1 MLNMNN
7 PFKKDDEHAFGINM
21 ECEEEISLETA
32 KKMIPDVSYV
42 EFREKCH
49 ASMIADYLQ
58 DAYYMHYLCLIGDIT
73 RIKNFVMDL
82 ENRELDPIKVCNYPF
97 LAEFDYG
104 TCIQTL
110 VMWNN
115 DVSLYKYFKNEIE
128 ADVAWQNKFGLSP
141 FDVNYPYQY
150 TNPFWFLGDGEI
162 PMNRFKIYTCKPK
175 DFKEMRKYMLKEFH
189 RYNPDS
195 ESESEEEE
203 EEEEEQ
209 DERAYE
215 PMEQDE
221 EEHEQKEPVRKIA
234 KTSV

>member
-7 PFKKDDEHAFGINM
+7 PFKRDNRNVIVIGANHDY
-21 ECEEEISLETA
+21 EEEISLETA

-49 ASMIADYLQ
+49 AAMIANYLQ

-73 RIKNFVMDL
+73 RIENFILDLKNRD
-82 ENRELDPIKVCNYPF
+82 LDPTKVCNYALLP
-97 LAEFDYG
+97 EFDYG

-115 DVSLYKYFKNEIE
+115 DVSLYKYFRDELE
-128 ADVAWQNKFGLSP
+128 TDVAWENKYGLSP

-162 PMNRFKIYTCKPK
+162 PMDRFKLYICKSK
-175 DFKEMRKYMLKEFH
+175 DFKKMRKYMLKEFH
-189 RYNPDS
+189 RYNQDSES

-203 EEEEEQ
+203 EEHN
-209 DERAYE
+209 ERADE

-221 EEHEQKEPVRKIA
+221 EEHEQKE
-234 KTSV
+234 S

>member
-1 MLNMNN
+1 MNN
-7 PFKKDDEHAFGINM
+7 PFKKDDEHEFGINM

-42 EFREKCH
+42 KFREKCH
-49 ASMIADYLQ
+49 AAMIADYLQ

-82 ENRELDPIKVCNYPF
+82 ENRELDPTKVCNYPL

-115 DVSLYKYFKNEIE
+115 DVSLYKYFKNELE
-128 ADVAWQNKFGLSP
+128 ADVVWQNKFGLSP

-162 PMNRFKIYTCKPK
+162 PMDRFKIYICKPK

-189 RYNPDS
+189 LYNQDSES

-203 EEEEEQ
+203 EEL

-215 PMEQDE
+215 SMEQDE

-234 KTSV
+234 KMSV